1 MKRLFLFLLLTGM
14 CFLSSCGSSVQSEFE
29 SQTINDQSVP
39 DAEKAFLS
47 VLFNEE
53 TFVYNSNTQYDSY
66 DSRNGYLKDIPL
78 NDKTMEFSQFAVV
91 DLDGDSM
98 PEIVLAVEEYMGFVI
113 LRNTTGG
120 VHGNFIVYRSMLQ
133 LKEDGSSYSTASSS
147 EHWIQKKY
155 FVGDTVLDS
164 DKLHVDDTSYYID
177 DLTASKEEADEL
189 ETAFKNVP
197 EVEWYDYS
205 EESILQHIKGNALF
219 SKVPQDKMER
229 MNGRQEYLD
238 SLQYV
243 INLARNY
250 SEDDIEKRNTYA
262 KKYYDS
268 CKDEMN
274 KIYEMC
280 MQKHDGSDIR
290 KMQQVWE
297 TGFSSR
303 LSEDLKKYDVC
314 SIEELDD
321 RGIYFAYGDMLLRR
335 TLQLVNIYYDWIEYL
350 EAVKGMPYLFVKSS
364 VA

>member
-1 MKRLFLFLLLTGM
+1 MKQLFIFLLLLGI
-14 CFLSSCGSSVQSEFE
+14 CFLSSCGNRVQSNFE
-29 SQTINDQSVP
+29 LETINDRSIP
-39 DAEKAFLS
+39 NAEKAFLS
-47 VLFNEE
+47 ILFNEE

-66 DSRNGYLKDIPL
+66 CSMNGYLKDIPF

-113 LRNTTGG
+113 LRNTKDG
-120 VHGNFIVYRSMLQ
+120 VHGNFIGYRSMLQ
-133 LKEDGSSYSTASSS
+133 LKEDGSSYGTASSS
-147 EHWIQKKY
+147 EHWIQKRY
-155 FVGDTVLDS
+155 FVGDTVLDN

-177 DLTASKEEADEL
+177 DLIAGKEEADEL
-189 ETAFKNVP
+189 ETVFKNVP

-205 EESILQHIKGNALF
+205 EESILQHIEGNVLF
-219 SKVPQDKMER
+219 SKVSQEKMER
-229 MNGRQEYLD
+229 MNGRQEYMD

-243 INLARNY
+243 IDLARNY
-250 SEDDIEKRNTYA
+250 TEEDLEKRNIYA

-280 MQKHDGSDIR
+280 IKKHDDPEMR

-297 TGFSSR
+297 TGLVNR

-321 RGIYFAYGDMLLRR
+321 RAIYFTYGDMMLRR
-335 TLQLVNIYYDWIEYL
+335 TLQLINIYYDCDY
-350 EAVKGMPYLFVKSS
+350 YD
-364 VA
+364 

>member
-14 CFLSSCGSSVQSEFE
+14 CFLSSCGSSVQSDSELE
-29 SQTINDQSVP
+29 TINDQSVS

-53 TFVYNSNTQYDSY
+53 TFVYNSNTQYNSY
-66 DSRNGYLKDIPL
+66 CSMNGYLKDIPF

-98 PEIVLAVEEYMGFVI
+98 PEIVLAIEEYMGFVI
-113 LRNTTGG
+113 LRNTRDG
-120 VHGNFIVYRSMLQ
+120 VHGNFIGYRSMLR
-133 LKEDGSSYSTASSS
+133 LKEDGSNYSTASSS

-164 DKLHVDDTSYYID
+164 DKLHVDGTSYYID
-177 DLTASKEEADEL
+177 DLTAGKEEADEL

-219 SKVPQDKMER
+219 SEVSQDKMER

-243 INLARNY
+243 IDLARNDT
-250 SEDDIEKRNTYA
+250 EDDIEKRNKDA

-268 CKDEMN
+268 CESEMN

-280 MQKHDGSDIR
+280 IQKHDGSDIS
-290 KMQQVWE
+290 KMQQAWE
-297 TGFSSR
+297 AGFSNR
-303 LSEDLKKYDVC
+303 LSEDFKKYDVH

-321 RGIYFAYGDMLLRR
+321 RAIYFTYGDMMLRR
-335 TLQLVNIYYDWIEYL
+335 TLRLVNIYYDCDFYD
-350 EAVKGMPYLFVKSS
+350 
-364 VA
+364 